1 VDLIHSPYADENLTI
16 STGVKFSLG
25 IPPIVPLKP
34 DIDLINVIVL
44 MGGKIRQ
51 NASI

>member
-1 VDLIHSPYADENLTI
+1 MDLIHSPYADENLTI

-25 IPPIVPLKP
+25 TPPIVPLKP

-44 MGGKIRQ
+44 MGCEIRQ
-51 NASI
+51 KGSI